1 MVLTKVAEVALAM
14 GRKFI
19 PSPRLFCM
27 ENQLM
32 EYTGGGGGGEIVFI
46 TFPDMVR

>member
-1 MVLTKVAEVALAM
+1 MVLTKVAEVAVAM

-19 PSPRLFCM
+19 PSPRLVCM
-27 ENQLM
+27 EYPLM
-32 EYTGGGGGGEIVFI
+32 VDTGGGGGGEIVFI